1 MELRGWCLMFIAPT
15 EYWTLSKISQII
27 APQMHNGLS
36 DATPL
41 ATNMAQWAKD
51 LSLVLPLLSFGLQ
64 QGDQRITI
72 AKSSLCQSVICVFF
86 YKHLFRWQLLERGN
100 LPNHCRSAVFNI
112 IMKKTKQLTFIW
124 RPERVVSINRVSR
137 RGRESDGEGL
147 AFYWRVLKNFLR
159 VSWQCIELVITCSS
173 VQFLCQKIKPGPVAI
188 QHIIRFTQTPIKLCW
203 S

>member
-1 MELRGWCLMFIAPT
+1 MAWYGAPWVMFITPT
-15 EYWTLSKISQII
+15 EYLTLSKISQIF

-41 ATNMAQWAKD
+41 ATNTAQWAKV

-72 AKSSLCQSVICVFF
+72 AKSSLCQPVICVFF

-112 IMKKTKQLTFIW
+112 IIKKSSSHLLKGPREWFQ
-124 RPERVVSINRVSR
+124 SI
-137 RGRESDGEGL
+137 ESADEEEKVMEKVWLSTGGSSKTSSECHDS
-147 AFYWRVLKNFLR
+147 VLN
-159 VSWQCIELVITCSS
+159 
-173 VQFLCQKIKPGPVAI
+173 
-188 QHIIRFTQTPIKLCW
+188 
-203 S
+203 

>member
-1 MELRGWCLMFIAPT
+1 MAWYGAPWVMFIAPT

-27 APQMHNGLS
+27 APQTHKGLS

-41 ATNMAQWAKD
+41 ATSTAQWAKV

-86 YKHLFRWQLLERGN
+86 YTYLLRWQLLERGN

-112 IMKKTKQLTFIW
+112 IIKRQSSSHLFKGLREWFQSIESADEEEKVMEKVWLSTGGSSKTSS
-124 RPERVVSINRVSR
+124 ECHDS
-137 RGRESDGEGL
+137 
-147 AFYWRVLKNFLR
+147 VLN
-159 VSWQCIELVITCSS
+159 
-173 VQFLCQKIKPGPVAI
+173 
-188 QHIIRFTQTPIKLCW
+188 
-203 S
+203 